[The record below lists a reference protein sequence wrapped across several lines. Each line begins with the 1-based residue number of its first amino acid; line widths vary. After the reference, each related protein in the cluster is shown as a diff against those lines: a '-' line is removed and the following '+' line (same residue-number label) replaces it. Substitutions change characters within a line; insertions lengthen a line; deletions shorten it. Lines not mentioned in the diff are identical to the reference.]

1 MKISVNW
8 MQQYAGTVNLMPNG
22 IDELTNKIGAQLGA
36 IEDVS
41 YLGQKYNGIVVAKV
55 INCDKHPNADKL
67 SLCTI
72 DDGGITPGV
81 NRNDEGYV
89 QVVCGAPNVRSG
101 LLAAWLPPGTTVP
114 SSFGKDPFVL
124 DAREIRGVVSNGML
138 ASSHELALS
147 DDHGGILEISEGA
160 KPGDDFAQV
169 YGLNDYVIDIENK
182 MFTHRPDCFGQL
194 GVAREIAG
202 IQGMSFKSPAWY
214 TDSNSIISVDSNVIQ
229 GYGVENQIPEACP
242 RYMMVAIEG
251 VKIAPSPI
259 WLQSYLTRVGVRPI
273 NNIVDMTNYMMLL
286 TGQPL
291 HAFDYDKIATNNRA
305 DIIVRNPTPGEK
317 FTLLDGKTIEPRAD
331 AILICNPN
339 GPIALGGVMGGNN
352 SEIDENTTRIII
364 ECANFDMYN
373 IRKTAMTHGLFT
385 DAVTRF
391 NKGQSSWQC
400 PPVLY
405 KAVAMVQELSPEAK
419 PVGSP
424 VDMHQPKQKNQTI
437 KVSTGF
443 VNERLGLNLTA
454 DEMARLLI
462 NVEFNVTTDA
472 DSLEL
477 VSPFWRTDIELPED
491 VVEEVGRL
499 YGYDHLPLDVPR
511 RDITPASKN
520 GMLELKQSIRETLAK
535 AGANEVLNYSF
546 VHENLFTKAGQNKD
560 LAYGLSNALS
570 PDLQFYRTTLTP
582 SLLEKV
588 HANIK
593 AGYDHFAL
601 FEIGKLHLK
610 GVSDPL
616 ESGLPKE
623 DNHIALVVAAGDK
636 SAPSGA
642 AYYTARKY
650 LEQLNAELTGRLVAL
665 EGFDFGADEWG
676 KQLAAPYQP
685 ERSAAII
692 INGTIWGVVGEFRQS
707 VTKAFKLPR
716 FSAGF
721 EIALETLPSNSTRP
735 YIPLPKFPKVH
746 QDITLKVKSDIPYSA
761 VFELLREELVEIEHM
776 HASLAPTDI
785 YQSREDQEYKNLT
798 FRYAV
803 AHYQKTLKN
812 EEVNS
817 MLDRASATAKDKLG
831 AERV

>member
-8 MQQYAGTVNLMPNG
+8 MQQYASDADLMPNG
-22 IDELTNKIGAQLGA
+22 IDYLTAKIGAQLGA
-36 IEDVS
+36 IEEVMD
-41 YLGQKYNGIVVAKV
+41 LGQKYKGIVVAKV
-55 INCDKHPNADKL
+55 ISCDKHPNADKL

-72 DDGGITPGV
+72 DDGGITPDV
-81 NRNDEGYV
+81 NRDDNGYV

-101 LLAAWLPPGTTVP
+101 LMAAWLPPGVTVP
-114 SSFGKDPFVL
+114 SSYGKEPFVL
-124 DAREIRGVVSNGML
+124 DAREIRGAVSNGML
-138 ASSHELALS
+138 ASAHELGLS
-147 DDHGGILEISEGA
+147 DDHNGILEIKENA
-160 KPGDDFAQV
+160 KPGDDFAEV
-169 YGLNDYVIDIENK
+169 YRLNDHVIDIENK

-202 IQGMSFKSPAWY
+202 IQGISFKSPAWY
-214 TDSNSIISVDSNVIQ
+214 KDTNSIISVNSDVIQ
-229 GYGVENQIPEACP
+229 GYGVDNQIPNLCP

-251 VKIAPSPI
+251 VKIAPSPV
-259 WLQSYLTRVGVRPI
+259 WLQSYLTRLGVRPI
-273 NNIVDMTNYMMLL
+273 NNIVDMTNYIMLL

-291 HAFDYDKIATNNRA
+291 HAFDYDKIAINNRA
-305 DIIVRNPTPGEK
+305 DIIVRNPHAGEK

-352 SEIDENTTRIII
+352 SEIDENTSRIVI

-373 IRKTAMTHGLFT
+373 IRKTAMAHGLFT

-437 KVSTGF
+437 KVSAGF

-462 NVEFNVTTDA
+462 NVEFIVEANA
-472 DSLEL
+472 DEL
-477 VSPFWRTDIELPED
+477 ALVAPFWRTDIEIPED

-499 YGYDHLPLDVPR
+499 YGYDHLPLEVPR
-511 RDITPASKN
+511 RGISPAGKN
-520 GMLELKQSIRETLAK
+520 EALELKQSIRETLAK

-546 VHENLFTKAGQNKD
+546 LHGNLFAKVGQNKD

-601 FEIGKLHLK
+601 FEIGKIHLK

-616 ESGLPKE
+616 ESDLPKE
-623 DNHIALVVAAGDK
+623 GNHAALVVAASDK
-636 SAPSGA
+636 SAPAGA
-642 AYYTARKY
+642 AYYSARKF
-650 LEQLNAELTGRLVAL
+650 LEQLSAGLAGRLVPLA
-665 EGFDFGADEWG
+665 GFDFGTDEWG

-692 INGTIWGVVGEFRQS
+692 VNGTVWGVVGEFTQS
-707 VTKAFKLPR
+707 VISALKLPR
-716 FSAGF
+716 YSAGL
-721 EIALETLPSNSTRP
+721 EITIDTLPSDRTKP
-735 YIPLPKFPKVH
+735 YVPLPKFPKVQ
-746 QDITLKVKSDIPYSA
+746 QDITLKVKSDTSYKE
-761 VFELLREELVEIEHM
+761 VFELLNEELTDTEHM
-776 HASLAPTDI
+776 HASLVPTDI
-785 YQSREDQEYKNLT
+785 YQNKEDQAHKNLT
-798 FRYAV
+798 FRYSV
-803 AHYQKTLKN
+803 AHYQKTLKS
-812 EEVNS
+812 EEVNA
-817 MLDRASATAKDKLG
+817 MLDSAAAAAKDKLG